1 MEVRTRCCVVGG
13 GPAGLMLSLLLARAG
28 VEVMALEKHADFL
41 RDFRGDTIHPRLW
54 TRSPISASWSVSSSC
69 RIRRSRPFSAIVED
83 QIFQVADFRRLKTKK
98 RFIALMPQWD
108 FLDFLAGE
116 AARLPNFTLFR
127 RAQATELLRDD
138 AGRVTGVEAQ
148 TPEGPLRVEADLV
161 VGADGR
167 HSTIRKAAGFEVETL
182 GAPMDVMWFRVSR
195 APGDGAATAGRFSSE
210 GLFIAINRGDYWQCA
225 LVIPKGGGEAV
236 KAEGIEAFRARIG
249 RLGPFPPERAQE
261 IESFDQTSLLSVAVD
276 RLDRWHAPGLLVI
289 GDAAHAMSPIGG
301 VGVNV
306 AIQDAIAT
314 ANLLAEALRRGP
326 VDEAALA
333 RVQARRMPAVRVTQA
348 MQLMMQNNVVAPT
361 LASRTKLTPP
371 LPLRLLDRFRS
382 CRAFPRGSSAWA
394 CGRSGSAR
402 LSRKGALKVRRGL
415 ARASRLARP
424 PPGIHDLAPH
434 SKIAAL

>member
-41 RDFRGDTIHPRLW
+41 RDFRGDTIHPSTMDALSDLGLLERFLELPHQEVE
-54 TRSPISASWSVSSSC
+54 T
-69 RIRRSRPFSAIVED
+69 FSAIVED

-371 LPLRLLDRFRS
+371 LPLRLLDRF
-382 CRAFPRGSSAWA
+382 PILQGLP
-394 CGRSGSAR
+394 AR
-402 LSRKGALKVRRGL
+402 LIGVGVRPERVRSPL
-415 ARASRLARP
+415 A
-424 PPGIHDLAPH
+424 
-434 SKIAAL
+434 